1 MAASIANRIENA
13 PVFDIWRAPDM
24 SVLAAGRR
32 APATMPVEMFGATW
46 NLITDL
52 AEGAGAPVDYVAIS
66 FITAAASL
74 IGGKRKIR
82 PFSTSNWSEPCIVWS
97 ACVGDPSSNKSPAID
112 SATAPLRTLEAD
124 HARDHGSRLLQWEAT
139 VERAKAEL
147 AAWADN
153 VKTAQKDGLGTP
165 SKPPEAVIPDE
176 PTRRRLLVMDATPE
190 AIGSILSGNP
200 SGTLHLRDELA
211 GWLLSFERY
220 SPGGREFWLEAF
232 GGRLHVIDRKG
243 SKGPLTIPFNGVS
256 VLGGI
261 QPEKL
266 SDCLLSGSDDGLVA
280 RFLWAWPDP
289 IEFRRPRVIADVGQ
303 LEDIY
308 RRIDSLSWGV
318 SNDGEVAAVTLALDP
333 KASDLFEEWGREN
346 NKGLEDCGLLYKGFC
361 GKLKGLVLRLALT
374 AEITSWAASDS
385 DAEPRS
391 VSLQTLAATIE
402 FIESYAKPTALRVF
416 GDAALPAVERN
427 ASTLA
432 RYILRHR
439 LSSFNGRALR
449 RTAGLPGLKDA
460 SAFNEALG
468 LLEDAD
474 WLRKV
479 GTRAGETIGRMS
491 SDYMVNPSV
500 LSNREA
506 ANG

>member
-1 MAASIANRIENA
+1 MAASIATRIENA
-13 PVFDIWRAPDM
+13 PVYDIWRSPDM

-32 APATMPVEMFGATW
+32 APSKMPVEMFGETW
-46 NLITDL
+46 GLIADL
-52 AEGAGAPVDYVAIS
+52 AEGAGAPADYIAIS
-66 FITAAASL
+66 FVTAAASL
-74 IGGKRKIR
+74 IGGKRKVR
-82 PFSTSNWSEPCIVWS
+82 PFAESNWSEPCIIWS

-112 SATAPLRTLEAD
+112 AATAPFRTLEAD
-124 HARDHGSRLLQWEAT
+124 HARDHGDRLLHWEAT
-139 VERAKAEL
+139 VERAKAEQ
-147 AAWADN
+147 AVWADN
-153 VKTAQKDGLGTP
+153 VKTAQKEGLGTP
-165 SKPPEAVIPDE
+165 SKPVEAVVPDE
-176 PTRRRLLVMDATPE
+176 PVRRRLLVMDATPE
-190 AIGSILSGNP
+190 AVGSILAGNP

-220 SPGGREFWLEAF
+220 SPGGREFWLEAH

-266 SDCLLSGSDDGLVA
+266 SDCLLTGSDDGLVA

-289 IEFRRPRVIADVGQ
+289 IEFRRPRAIADIGR
-303 LEDIY
+303 LEEIY
-308 RRIDSLSWGV
+308 RRIDGLSWGV
-318 SNDGEVAAVTLALDP
+318 SNDGGDIAVTLALDP

-346 NKGLEDCGLLYKGFC
+346 SKGLEDCGLLYKGFC

-374 AEITSWAASDS
+374 AEIVSWAASDRME
-385 DAEPRS
+385 EPRS

-402 FIESYAKPTALRVF
+402 FVEGYAKPTALRVF

-439 LSSFNGRALR
+439 LATFNARSLR
-449 RTAGLPGLKDA
+449 RAAGLPGLKDA
-460 SAFNEALG
+460 SAFNEALA

-479 GTRAGETIGRMS
+479 GTRAGESIGRTS
-491 SDYMVNPSV
+491 SDYMVNPSF
-500 LSNREA
+500 LSAKEVA
-506 ANG
+506 HG